1 MEEDGNFKEVAVKT
15 LKAITIESELDNF
28 YEEIEIALRFE
39 HKNVVRC
46 LGFYEDMQNHKRPYM
61 ILEHMSMG
69 SLDKVLLRYRQKET
83 IDNICQANVSIN
95 HFNPKVS
102 I

>member
-1 MEEDGNFKEVAVKT
+1 MQYIFSATLEEDDNFIEVAVKT

-46 LGFYEDMQNHKRPYM
+46 LGFYEDIQNHNRPYM

-69 SLDKVLLRYRQKET
+69 SLDKVLFRSNLRTFYEYVKNQSK
-83 IDNICQANVSIN
+83 
-95 HFNPKVS
+95 
-102 I
+102 